1 MNLPVA
7 DIWYGIEPVADGIVR
22 LHEAHVDPYLS
33 GDIWLVRGR
42 DADLVVD
49 TGAGILPLA
58 PIVKAITRRAATGV
72 ALCYF
77 FDHAGGLYSFEERA
91 CHSIDAQA
99 LAEGRDKV
107 EDYVCPAMVSA
118 LPWAGYDVMKYRLVT
133 RPTTRVVEEGDVF
146 DLGDRRLEV
155 LHVPGR
161 SLGSIAL
168 WEPAAGFL
176 FTGDTLLDDP
186 LDRAFPPEDPVAF
199 GASLER
205 LARLP
210 VVRVFAGHYGTFD
223 KALMLDLIR
232 SETKRYCEA

>member
-58 PIVKAITRRAATGV
+58 PVVEAITGRAATGV

-77 FDHAGGLYSFEERA
+77 FDHSGGLYSFDERA
-91 CHSIDAQA
+91 CHAIDAQA
-99 LAEGRDKV
+99 LADGKDAV
-107 EDYVCPAMVSA
+107 EAYLCPEMVSA

-155 LHVPGR
+155 LHTPGR
-161 SLGSIAL
+161 SGGSICL
-168 WEPAAGFL
+168 WEPATGFL
-176 FTGDTLLDDP
+176 FTSDTLLDDP
-186 LDRAFPPEDPVAF
+186 LDRDFPPEDPAAF
-199 GASLER
+199 GTSLER

-210 VVRVFAGHYGTFD
+210 VKRVLAGHYGGFD
-223 KALMLDLIR
+223 KVRMLELIR
-232 SETKRYCEA
+232 SERKRYC

>member
-1 MNLPVA
+1 MNLPIA
-7 DIWYGIEPVADGIVR
+7 DLWYGIEPVVDGIVR
-22 LHEAHVDPYLS
+22 LREAHVDPYLS
-33 GDIWLVRGR
+33 GEIWLVRGR
-42 DADLVVD
+42 DADLAID
-49 TGAGILPLA
+49 TGAGIVPPA
-58 PIVKAITRRAATGV
+58 PVIEAITGRPAIGV

-77 FDHAGGLYSFEERA
+77 FDHAGGLYSFNERT
-91 CHSIDAQA
+91 CHAIDAQA
-99 LAEGRDKV
+99 LADGRDAV
-107 EDYVCPAMVSA
+107 EAYVCREMVSA

-161 SLGSIAL
+161 SRGSIVL
-168 WEPAAGFL
+168 WEAATGYL

-186 LDRAFPPEDPVAF
+186 LDRDFPPEDSAAF

-210 VVRVFAGHYGTFD
+210 VTRVFSGHYVGFD
-223 KALMLDLIR
+223 KARMLELIR
-232 SETKRYCEA
+232 SEMKRYCES